1 MKKFIYST
9 TIFLTSWF
17 MLISPAIAKTFD
29 SQIIDDPLKVWNIH
43 FNSEVPVDETTKNFI
58 YIQTDAG
65 EKHPLTLQ
73 ATDDSKT
80 VAIHPTKP
88 FLLGKTYSIVIEKDI
103 PSTKGKQLKRKN
115 HEAVYCSGDIHSF
128 YKLQHSPVNECM
140 SPEQ

>member
-9 TIFLTSWF
+9 TIFLASWF

-43 FNSEVPVDETTKNFI
+43 FNSEVPVDEATKNFI

-65 EKHPLTLQ
+65 EKQTYIPQTSVDQ
-73 ATDDSKT
+73 KT

-103 PSTKGKQLKRKN
+103 PSTKGKSLKRKN
-115 HEAVYCSGDIHSF
+115 SEAVYCSGDIHSF
-128 YKLQHSPVNECM
+128 TGECC
-140 SPEQ
+140 SL